1 MINTNYKPLT
11 ELINYLELKEKI
23 LKPKPMKTA
32 MQELIDEMDVIKHEL
47 WNAGQRDK
55 AVLISDMITKAV
67 IGLEKEKEQILAAY
81 ENGVGDENERNLS
94 GKFTNAE
101 EYYNKTYNQNK

>member
-1 MINTNYKPLT
+1 
-11 ELINYLELKEKI
+11 
-23 LKPKPMKTA
+23 MKTA

-67 IGLEKEKEQILAAY
+67 IGLKEEKEQIIKAV
-81 ENGVGDENERNLS
+81 EDTRGNIIPKMFIGENLS
-94 GKFTNAE
+94 GQ
-101 EYYNKTYNQNK
+101 EYYNQTFNQNK